1 MSRGWGSNPRPA
13 RYECAALPTEPPRH
27 CLDYKRKTLL
37 SQLKI
42 YMRKNKLTLKKSTL
56 LIILASLFG
65 AYIFV
70 PLPVAANAQIS
81 AALTVA
87 GPEESF
93 LAADFV
99 RSDEKPISVLAQ
111 IGPLTPPWDFVALTP
126 IYQVSLPEGKLKPGE
141 TYGVEL
147 DYPAN
152 PETDNLYK
160 QVFFFDRFTNNWH
173 PLPTIENP
181 QRRVVRAQV
190 PFSFVRLAVLAN
202 EKVLATG
209 QASWYAYKGGMFAAS
224 PDYAKG
230 SVLRVHNLDNGKF
243 VDVTVNDYGPNR
255 ALHPNRVIDLDKQAF
270 QKIASLS
277 EGLTNVK
284 VEPLRSL
291 DPVISLVRPAGGEP
305 RLAGWSGI
313 VMDAKTG
320 EVLWEKDSQTVK
332 PLASLSKL
340 VAAQVFLD
348 TNPDLETVAT
358 YKLQD
363 EEYNYEHC
371 EPWESARLHL
381 KEGDTLTLKD
391 LLYSALVG
399 SANNAVETLV
409 RSSGLSRPEF
419 IKRMNEKVAA
429 WGATSTSF
437 IEPTGLA
444 PANVSSPY
452 DYAIISKEVL
462 KNPLIQK
469 ISTTANYNFS
479 TLNTKE
485 SHRLKNTNP
494 WVGQNLYNLGGTK
507 TGYLHESLY
516 CLMNK
521 VTTKSGAELIAVNF
535 GSPTRAA
542 SFTDNDQ
549 LIQYGT
555 RLLSQ

>member
-1 MSRGWGSNPRPA
+1 MKKKS
-13 RYECAALPTEPPRH
+13 
-27 CLDYKRKTLL
+27 
-37 SQLKI
+37 I
-42 YMRKNKLTLKKSTL
+42 FKKSTL
-56 LIILASLFG
+56 LVTLILLFG
-65 AYIFV
+65 AYIFS
-70 PLPVAANAQIS
+70 PLPVEANSKIS

-87 GPEESF
+87 GPEKPF
-93 LAADFV
+93 VAADFV
-99 RSDEKPISVLAQ
+99 RSNEKPISVLAQ

-126 IYQVSLPEGKLKPGE
+126 IYQVSLPEGKLNPGE

-190 PFSFVRLAVLAN
+190 PFTFVRLAVLAS
-202 EKVLATG
+202 EQVLATG
-209 QASWYAYKGGMFAAS
+209 QASWYAYKGGLFAAS

-243 VDVTVNDYGPNR
+243 VDVTVNDYGPDR

-270 QKIASLS
+270 QKIASL
-277 EGLTNVK
+277 GAGVVNVK

-313 VMDAKTG
+313 LMDANTG
-320 EVLWEKDSQTVK
+320 EVLWEKDSKSVK

-340 VAAQVFLD
+340 VAAQVFID
-348 TNPDLETVAT
+348 TNPDLSAVAT
-358 YKLQD
+358 YKIQD

-371 EPWESARLHL
+371 EPWESARLRL
-381 KEGDTLTLKD
+381 KEGDTLTLND

-409 RSSGLSRPEF
+409 RYSGLSRSEF
-419 IKRMNEKVAA
+419 IKRMNEKVAG
-429 WGATSTSF
+429 WGASSTSF
-437 IEPTGLA
+437 IEPTGLS

-469 ISTTANYNFS
+469 ISTTANYSFY
-479 TLNTKE
+479 TLNTNQA
-485 SHRLKNTNP
+485 HRLKNTNP
-494 WVGQNLYNLGGTK
+494 WVGQNLYNLSGTK
-507 TGYLHESLY
+507 TGYLNESLY

-521 VTTKSGAELIAVNF
+521 VKTKFGSELIAINF

-542 SFTDNDQ
+542 SFDDNAQ

>member
-1 MSRGWGSNPRPA
+1 MN
-13 RYECAALPTEPPRH
+13 
-27 CLDYKRKTLL
+27 
-37 SQLKI
+37 KI
-42 YMRKNKLTLKKSTL
+42 VILKKSNL
-56 LIILASLFG
+56 LIVLILLFG
-65 AYIFV
+65 FNFSYPFKAS
-70 PLPVAANAQIS
+70 ASHKIS
-81 AALTVA
+81 DALSVA
-87 GPEESF
+87 GPEEPF
-93 LAADFV
+93 LASDFV
-99 RSDEKPISVLAQ
+99 RSNEKPISVIAQ
-111 IGPLTPPWDFVALTP
+111 IGPLTPPWDFVPLTP
-126 IYQVSLPEGKLKPGE
+126 IYQVSLPLEHLKPGE

-190 PFSFVRLAVLAN
+190 PFTFVRLAVLAN

-243 VDVTVNDYGPNR
+243 VDVTVNDFGPNR
-255 ALHPNRVIDLDKQAF
+255 ALYPNRVIDLDKQAF
-270 QKIASLS
+270 QKIASLGA
-277 EGLTNVK
+277 GLAHVK

-291 DPVISLVRPAGGEP
+291 DPIISLVRPAGGEP
-305 RLAGWSGI
+305 QINAWSGI
-313 VMDAKTG
+313 LMNAETG
-320 EVLWEKDSQTVK
+320 EVLWEKDSQQVK

-348 TNPDLETVAT
+348 TKPDLKTVAT

-371 EPWESARLHL
+371 EPWESARLRL
-381 KEGDTLTLKD
+381 KEGDTLTLED
-391 LLYSALVG
+391 LLYASLVG

-409 RSSGLSRPEF
+409 RYSGLTRSEF
-419 IKRMNEKVAA
+419 IKRMNERVLN
-429 WGATSTSF
+429 WGASKTSF

-452 DYAIISKEVL
+452 DYAIISREIL
-462 KNPLIQK
+462 KQPLIQK
-469 ISTTANYNFS
+469 ISTTASYNFS
-479 TLNTKE
+479 TINTKQA
-485 SHRLKNTNP
+485 HYLKNTNP
-494 WVGQNLYNLGGTK
+494 WVGQNLYNLSGTK

-521 VTTKSGAELIAVNF
+521 VKTKSGLELIAINF
-535 GSPTRAA
+535 GSPSRTA
-542 SFTDNDQ
+542 SFSDNEQ
-549 LIQYGT
+549 LIQYGA
-555 RLLSQ
+555 RLVSQ